1 MNANFENLYNT
12 FIETPT
18 LSGLKRLTSF
28 YKKTS
33 PEEKI
38 AIGEE
43 KNKKMVT
50 LVYAENKID
59 ADAGLTNFFDTIEEL
74 LKNII
79 IIGNAT
85 FKLYK
90 KVTTSIKAISLKD
103 FRREFMAHKEALLL
117 LERIKEQLEIIKKLY
132 ADEIKF
138 ANKCFSF
145 ISMEKTMEE
154 INDFFDSGVINE
166 HGELLERYNVCLSKY
181 DNDKL
186 EKEVRN
192 NEKKIVKLLSMG
204 GKRKNKNNTNKSK
217 KKHITKRSINKNK
230 SRRTYNSK

>member
-1 MNANFENLYNT
+1 MNANFENLYET

-18 LSGLKRLTSF
+18 LSGLKHLTSF

-33 PEEKI
+33 PEEKR

-59 ADAGLTNFFDTIEEL
+59 EDADLTNFFDTIEEL

-90 KVTTSIKAISLKD
+90 KVTTSIEAISLKD

-145 ISMEKTMEE
+145 I
-154 INDFFDSGVINE
+154 
-166 HGELLERYNVCLSKY
+166 
-181 DNDKL
+181 
-186 EKEVRN
+186 
-192 NEKKIVKLLSMG
+192 
-204 GKRKNKNNTNKSK
+204 
-217 KKHITKRSINKNK
+217 
-230 SRRTYNSK
+230 